1 MPDWR
6 LKPSNIFI
14 AFINSKKQINVQKK
28 EKYPILKLKL
38 KKEIR
43 MSFIKIEL
51 SINSNNEKMLINI
64 ISLMFADIWN
74 LSSRKPKMKIRK
86 EQIKNIFSSNIF
98 WKILSEFEYAG
109 GIPYINKYCF
119 FMFFSKNFVIYV
131 FQFYM

>member
-1 MPDWR
+1 
-6 LKPSNIFI
+6 
-14 AFINSKKQINVQKK
+14 
-28 EKYPILKLKL
+28 
-38 KKEIR
+38 

-98 WKILSEFEYAG
+98 
-109 GIPYINKYCF
+109 
-119 FMFFSKNFVIYV
+119 
-131 FQFYM
+131 